1 MNAQAIISHLGDLPW
16 PKALIYGLVVAAA
29 YYFLIFNDGASI
41 QQQLDGAGTSLTAA
55 KRGLE
60 QTKKAI
66 GDADK
71 FEKEVT
77 HLQAEFKKIHDF
89 MPETMGPSTLTE
101 MVSKEAAS
109 AGATVSKLEP
119 MTSASNNSPDKD
131 KGDFYD
137 SSKMSLTLEGS
148 FSQLTKFFSNL
159 SKVPRILLF
168 ENISISQASLNADT
182 SEHPILRM
190 SGTLIGYRYKAGSE
204 PGHEVADK
212 AKPGAAPPAAGAPN
226 AK

>member
-29 YYFLIFNDGASI
+29 YYFLLFNDGASI

-55 KRGLE
+55 NRGLE

-66 GDADK
+66 NDADK

-77 HLQAEFKKIHDF
+77 LLQAGFKKIHDF

-109 AGATVSKLEP
+109 AGATVTKLEP
-119 MTSASNNSPDKD
+119 VTSASSSSDKD
-131 KGDFYD
+131 KGEFYE
-137 SSKMSLTLEGS
+137 SSKMALTLEGS

-168 ENISISQASLNADT
+168 ENVSISQATLNGDT
-182 SEHPILRM
+182 EHPILRM
-190 SGTLIGYRYKAGSE
+190 NGALNGYRYKAGSE
-204 PGHEVADK
+204 PGHDVADK
-212 AKPGAAPPAAGAPN
+212 AKPGTTTPAAGAPN